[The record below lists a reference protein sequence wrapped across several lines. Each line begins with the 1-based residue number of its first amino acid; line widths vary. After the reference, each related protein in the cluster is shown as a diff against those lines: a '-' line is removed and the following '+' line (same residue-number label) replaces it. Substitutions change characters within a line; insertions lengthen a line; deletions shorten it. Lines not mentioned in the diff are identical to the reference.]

1 MLKERVKSLLN
12 EALIFDA
19 YILEKAKA
27 NEENRLAAKTLSKIE
42 GNRDDLKRLITTMKI
57 SEIEYMTAM
66 GQYGQMT
73 SVLREAYNLLK
84 LSEEEV
90 EFTEDEAEYLK
101 AIETPRN
108 EAFAIIDG
116 KVKVVNEEEHGL
128 MIKSIED
135 AITDEELTRILSTPF
150 FQK

>member
-42 GNRDDLKRLITTMKI
+42 GNRDDLKKLITTMKI

-108 EAFAIIDG
+108 DAFAIIDG